1 MEIIS
6 KKPQSASEA
15 ATRTALVAAGARGTS
30 QRALILEIIRQREEH
45 LDADEIYRHAR
56 AVQPRLSMST
66 VYRTLQT
73 LKKLGLVDE
82 VHIDDTHHHYE
93 AKQAAEHHHLVCL
106 GCGRVIE
113 FNYPLARQI
122 KKVVPDARGFEFVS
136 TELRAMGY
144 CSQCRQKRE

>member
-1 MEIIS
+1 
-6 KKPQSASEA
+6 
-15 ATRTALVAAGARGTS
+15 
-30 QRALILEIIRQREEH
+30 
-45 LDADEIYRHAR
+45 
-56 AVQPRLSMST
+56 MST

-73 LKKLGLVDE
+73 LKKLGLIDE
-82 VHIDDTHHHYE
+82 VHIDETHHHYE

-113 FNYPLARQI
+113 FNYPLALQI

-144 CSQCRQKRE
+144 CSQCQQSESNSLPVNRGIAGAKRGK